1 MKQET
6 VSTHSNLKTTK
17 QLQIYF
23 RTYFTLLLLSKHW
36 INSAVCSFLRLLGCW
51 SYEEKI
57 NCEYVLFRR
66 QNMVCSSS
74 PIYCNHAPAYQ
85 LSVFFSPQHPTPPL
99 PSLLCTWENFTVE
112 IISRKNKHQWL
123 NKLCYHFNVLLK
135 RFCQKKK
142 KIQIRKFN

>member
-36 INSAVCSFLRLLGCW
+36 INSAVCSFLQLLGCW

-85 LSVFFSPQHPTPPL
+85 LSVVFSPQHPTPPPSPLYYARERIL
-99 PSLLCTWENFTVE
+99 PWKLFRGKISISGWISYA
-112 IISRKNKHQWL
+112 IIL
-123 NKLCYHFNVLLK
+123 MCY
-135 RFCQKKK
+135 
-142 KIQIRKFN
+142 